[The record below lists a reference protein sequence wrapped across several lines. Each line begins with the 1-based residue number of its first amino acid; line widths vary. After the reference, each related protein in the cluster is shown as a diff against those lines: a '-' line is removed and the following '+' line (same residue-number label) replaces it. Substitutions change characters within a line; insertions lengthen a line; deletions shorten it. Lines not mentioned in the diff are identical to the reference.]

1 MTLQVADV
9 DLSSDDT
16 TYNWRFV
23 GEPNCPAC
31 DEPIRAYGPVRHRS
45 ASVWQERNG
54 TTRLRCDCG
63 WTCEVTQ

>member
-16 TYNWRFV
+16 NYNWRFV

-45 ASVWQERNG
+45 AVVYQNEDG
-54 TTRLRCDCG
+54 TTVLHCDCG
-63 WTCEVTQ
+63 WKCKVAQ